1 MLKRKNIRFNSM
13 NYSKKYF
20 RTISII
26 SLAIFVLSFYVIPS
40 AYSITVAEQAR
51 KAEKKD
57 TPAIYD
63 EFSKKTQERR
73 DFDRF
78 QQKRDPRLACLLSL
92 MTPGAGHIYLRQDL
106 KGIAILGTS
115 LIGYSSAGYYLYA
128 SMDSGS
134 SSGEG
139 KSKIIISGLLFLVA
153 FIIHVVGIVE
163 AYNDAIEINEEEFYF
178 GEADSKHPY
187 IAKVIIE

>member
-1 MLKRKNIRFNSM
+1 MLKRKNIRFRPM
-13 NYSKKYF
+13 NNTKKYF
-20 RTISII
+20 RVVSAIT
-26 SLAIFVLSFYVIPS
+26 LAIFTLSLYVLPS
-40 AYSITVAEQAR
+40 AFSITVAEQAR
-51 KAEKKD
+51 KAKKK
-57 TPAIYD
+57 TAPSFYD
-63 EFSKKTQERR
+63 DFSKKTPERR

-78 QQKRDPRLACLLSL
+78 QQKKDPRLACLLSL

-115 LIGYSSAGYYLYA
+115 FIGYSCAGYYLYT
-128 SMDSGS
+128 SMGDDS

-139 KSKIIISGLLFLVA
+139 KSKMIISGLLFLVA

-178 GEADSKHPY
+178 GDADSKHPY

>member
-26 SLAIFVLSFYVIPS
+26 TLALFLLSFYVIPS

-92 MTPGAGHIYLRQDL
+92 MTPGAGHIYLRQD
-106 KGIAILGTS
+106 
-115 LIGYSSAGYYLYA
+115 
-128 SMDSGS
+128 
-134 SSGEG
+134 
-139 KSKIIISGLLFLVA
+139 
-153 FIIHVVGIVE
+153 
-163 AYNDAIEINEEEFYF
+163 
-178 GEADSKHPY
+178 
-187 IAKVIIE
+187 